1 MASEA
6 PKPKAMPNMERAK
19 EGAAAAPARPAKCEN
34 PGPQHLFAVVDRNGK
49 LRRGLYAD
57 SSQKADL
64 PNGCYEVIF
73 DRDVTHAAYVASIGS
88 PEFSGIEQTGEITV
102 VGRVG
107 NPRGVFITTTDSAG
121 NFADRGFHLVV
132 LSYEGFAS

>member
-1 MASEA
+1 MGEQA
-6 PKPKAMPNMERAK
+6 KGRANVAQA
-19 EGAAAAPARPAKCEN
+19 GAVAAAESSAKCES
-34 PGPQHLFAVVDRNGK
+34 PGPQHLFAVVDRDGK
-49 LRRGLYAD
+49 LRRGLYAV
-57 SSQKADL
+57 SSQKVDL

-73 DRDVTHAAYVASIGS
+73 SRDVTHAAYVATIGS

-107 NPRGVFITTTDSAG
+107 NPNGVFLTTTDSAG